1 MKTPNYCAKM
11 STRNLWIWWLLYFE
25 TSWGNVRLA
34 HQVALKFVVSLCLSL
49 IHDFV
54 RLQFH
59 GGNNFLIW
67 SLLKSTPVYFSRSHN
82 YLSNPIN
89 CMIESMAKCWCWILF
104 QLVIHLSIQSMA
116 KFCHN
121 PWLNSA
127 IKKKGPFCLPT
138 PRIHSINKGT
148 KVLAEKTNTKKKRK
162 KRLLH
167 H

>member
-1 MKTPNYCAKM
+1 MGGNFRFQVQDSFLEFFFRDLEIKKRIALSEKKTP
-11 STRNLWIWWLLYFE
+11 
-25 TSWGNVRLA
+25 
-34 HQVALKFVVSLCLSL
+34 
-49 IHDFV
+49 
-54 RLQFH
+54 
-59 GGNNFLIW
+59 LIW

-89 CMIESMAKCWCWILF
+89 CMIHESMAKCWCWILF
-104 QLVIHLSIQSMA
+104 QLVIHLSIQSMAKFCHKSMA

-148 KVLAEKTNTKKKRK
+148 KVLAEKSNTKKEEK
-162 KRLLH
+162 
-167 H
+167 